1 MSSTGTGPQVL
12 KNTTY
17 SRCLTVIQHTCLRVI
32 ARALLLQWYETKSQ
46 VSKGLCPLFDTV
58 SPTGIDPVDAA
69 PLPSAQHT
77 GYATLPFCLHAPFPL
92 DDV

>member
-1 MSSTGTGPQVL
+1 MSSTGVEQHHL
-12 KNTTY
+12 H
-17 SRCLTVIQHTCLRVI
+17 RCLTVIQHTCLRVI